1 MNQVTET
8 AVSLMNDVAVGVF
21 GILLSASFG
30 CVLRSRRNRIVL
42 LLCIIPIMFSQLLA
56 SWAWG
61 ADMCTKL
68 YPLIVH
74 IPLVLMLFILT
85 KKLLWSVISVLCA
98 YLFCEIR
105 RWFALLVVVIIHGG
119 DYTQKITELI
129 ITVPLLLF
137 LMRFASPAMQQII
150 NYPTKTQ
157 CQFGFIP
164 LIYYAFDYVTRIYTN
179 LLSSDSAVVL
189 EFMPFVCC
197 VAYLMFVLHNF
208 AEERNRQ
215 CLNQIQNNLDI
226 QLTQAVREIT
236 RLRES
241 QAQTARYRHDLRHH
255 LQYLSACLENGQE
268 ERAKSYISDICEEI
282 EAQKVLSYCEN
293 EAANLILSAFAG
305 RAKKSGIDIEVRGA
319 VTNDITVSDNDLCV
333 LLSNSLENALNSC
346 LPIAR
351 DGEKCVISVQF
362 RFVNSGGKLFI
373 QITNP
378 YRGDIKFEN
387 GIPISSQQNHGI
399 GVQSICAIVER
410 CGGCYSFSLEDGLFV
425 LRLSL

>member
-1 MNQVTET
+1 MYQITET
-8 AVSLMNDVAVGVF
+8 AVSVMNDVAVGVF
-21 GILLSASFG
+21 GTLLSASFG
-30 CVLRSRRNRIVL
+30 CVLHGRRNRIVL
-42 LLCIIPIMFSQLLA
+42 LLYIILIMFIQLLT
-56 SWAWG
+56 SMAWG
-61 ADMCTKL
+61 AEMCTKL

-74 IPLVLMLFILT
+74 IPLILVLFILA
-85 KKLLWSVISVLCA
+85 KKPMWSAISVLCA

-119 DYTQKITELI
+119 DFVQKVTELI
-129 ITVPLLLF
+129 ITVPLLLL
-137 LMRFASPAMQQII
+137 LMRFASPAMRQII
-150 NYPTKTQ
+150 NYPIKAQ

-164 LIYYAFDYVTRIYTN
+164 LIYYVFDYVTRIYTN

-197 VAYLMFVLHNF
+197 VSYLMFVLHNF

-215 CLNQIQNNLDI
+215 QLRHIQNNLDI
-226 QLTQAVREIT
+226 QLSQAVREIT

-241 QAQTARYRHDLRHH
+241 QAQTTRYRHDLRHH
-255 LQYLSACLENGQE
+255 LQYLSACLEDGQE
-268 ERAKSYISDICEEI
+268 ERAKSYISDICKEI
-282 EAQKVLSYCEN
+282 EAQKVLRYCEN
-293 EAANLILSAFAG
+293 EAANLILSAFVG
-305 RAKKSGIDIEVRGA
+305 RAKKNGVDIEVQGA

-333 LLSNSLENALNSC
+333 LLSNSLENALNAC

-351 DGEKCVISVQF
+351 DGEKCVISI
-362 RFVNSGGKLFI
+362 RFVNPGGKLFI

-378 YRGDIKFEN
+378 YRNDIKFEN

-410 CGGCYSFSLEDGLFV
+410 YGGCCSFSLEDGLFV